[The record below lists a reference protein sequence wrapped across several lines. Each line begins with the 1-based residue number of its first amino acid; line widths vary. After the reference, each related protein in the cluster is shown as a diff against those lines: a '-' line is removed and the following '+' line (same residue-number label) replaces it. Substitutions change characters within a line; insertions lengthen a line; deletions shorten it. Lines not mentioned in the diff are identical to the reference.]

1 MEVLVLGASGMAGH
15 MIAIYL
21 HEQGYR
27 VTGFGRTSLSFCDT
41 IIGDA
46 TSQVNVRKAITSK
59 TFDAVINCIGVL
71 NKAVDNNVADGIYL
85 NSYLPHYIVS
95 CLEGTATRVIHLST
109 DCVFSGKHGHYHE
122 DSIKDGETLYDLT
135 KSLGEIN
142 DDMNLTFRTSIIGP
156 DMRQDGVGL
165 LNWFLQQRGT
175 VFGYTDAIWTGVS
188 TYTLAQAIDAA
199 LQENLTGLYHLVNNS
214 MIPKYDLLQLFNRI
228 IRQEPIEIIPSDAVK
243 VDKSLINNR
252 TDFSFRVPTYEQMML
267 DTKAWIMV
275 HRELYPHYESSTWCR
290 KE

>member
-21 HEQGYR
+21 QEQGYR
-27 VTGFGRTSLSFCDT
+27 VTGFARTSLSFCDT

-46 TSQVNVRKAITSK
+46 TSQKSVRNAVTSK
-59 TFDAVINCIGVL
+59 PFDAVINCVGML
-71 NKAVDNNVADGIYL
+71 NKTVDYNVADGIYL
-85 NSYLPHYIVS
+85 NSYLPHYVVS
-95 CLEGTATRVIHLST
+95 CLQGTTTRVIHLST
-109 DCVFSGKHGHYHE
+109 DCVFSGKQGRYRE
-122 DSIKDGETLYDLT
+122 DSIKDGETLYDIT

-142 DDMNLTFRTSIIGP
+142 DNTNLTFRTSIIGP
-156 DMRQDGVGL
+156 DMRHDGVGL
-165 LNWFLQQRGT
+165 LNWFLQHRGP

-199 LQENLTGLYHLVNNS
+199 LQEKLTGLYHLVNNS
-214 MIPKYDLLQLFNRI
+214 MIAKYDLLRLFNRI

-243 VDKSLINNR
+243 VDKSLVNNR

-267 DTKAWIMV
+267 DTGAWILAYC
-275 HRELYPHYESSTWCR
+275 ELYPHYEGSTWLR